1 MIFAAAK
8 MNSSKKTNAK
18 PPRFLTW
25 LAALIVSGVLP
36 VRAAD
41 MFVYFGTHRSGTNI
55 GFSLAHFD
63 TDTGALTK
71 PEFLIQSPA
80 PAYFVIHPDGLHL
93 YTCNSGSPGAVSAY
107 EIEPHTG
114 QLKFLN
120 RVPAGGTD
128 TSYVSLDQ
136 TGHYVLAANYSG
148 GNIAVFAI
156 KPDGSIGERTAFVQH
171 TGSSVNPQRQTHAYA
186 HSIVTDPSNRF
197 ALVADLGLDKV
208 FVYRFDEKGGSLTP
222 NDPPFV
228 NIKPGSGPRH
238 VKFHPNGRWVY
249 VISEIAS
256 TVTAFDW
263 NPTNGALAEFQAVSA
278 LPSDFKGTNT
288 CAEIMIHPNGTFL
301 YASNRGDDS
310 LAEFAIDQTNGR
322 LTPIEHVPS
331 GGMTPRNFAFDPTG
345 KWIICSNHGS
355 DVAAVFRVDEGT
367 GKLVQTGQPVSVPY
381 PFCERFLP
389 VR

>member
-1 MIFAAAK
+1 MILTDMK
-8 MNSSKKTNAK
+8 MNLSKNAGSK
-18 PPRFLTW
+18 PQRFVTW
-25 LAALIVSGVLP
+25 LAILVISGLLP
-36 VRAAD
+36 VHAAD
-41 MFVYFGTHRSGTNI
+41 MFVYFGTHRSGTNV
-55 GFSLAHFD
+55 GFSLGHFD

-93 YTCNSGSPGAVSAY
+93 YTCNSGSPGEVSAY

-156 KPDGSIGERTAFVQH
+156 KPDGSIGERTGFMQH

-186 HSIVTDPSNRF
+186 HSIIVDPSNRF

-208 FVYRFDEKGGSLTP
+208 FVYRFNAQNGSLTP
-222 NDPPFV
+222 DDPPFV

-256 TVTAFDW
+256 TVTAFNWDSA
-263 NPTNGALAEFQAVSA
+263 NGTLAEFQSVSA
-278 LPSDFKGTNT
+278 LPADFKGTST
-288 CAEIMIHPNGTFL
+288 CAEIMVHPNGKFL

-310 LAEFAIDQTNGR
+310 LAVFAINPTTGE
-322 LTPIEHVPS
+322 LTPVEHVPS
-331 GGMTPRNFAFDPTG
+331 GGKTPRNFAFDPTG
-345 KWIICSNHGS
+345 KWIICSNHDS
-355 DVAAVFRVDEGT
+355 NNAFVFRVDENT
-367 GKLVQTGQPVSVPY
+367 GKLKQIGGPVSVPY

-389 VR
+389 VQ